1 MEHRAE
7 RFSGIDSGNYSFSWV
22 GKIKGTRSGFLSLA
36 VVNGD
41 STVTVSFAD
50 GVTYS
55 YRGDLKNIVLTRM
68 VSSHKVCGGCVAI
81 ENGELPPDP
90 RMGAQPMLSWQNG
103 DANLIDLL
111 VVYPGAVRSD
121 AGGTSAIQAEIIKA
135 VADTN
140 LCYQN
145 SKVNVQLRLV
155 HMEGKLF
162 TPPDCLVQ
170 IWTVYK
176 ASRMVTWIMC
186 MVCGIIM
193 GLISWH
199 CWPRR
204 VIMGAWRARLVI
216 RA

>member
-1 MEHRAE
+1 MGNTPLSEVQFESTEIILPAIEGVEHRAE

-121 AGGTSAIQAEIIKA
+121 AGGTSAITGR
-135 VADTN
+135 D
-140 LCYQN
+140 Y
-145 SKVNVQLRLV
+145 
-155 HMEGKLF
+155 
-162 TPPDCLVQ
+162 
-170 IWTVYK
+170 
-176 ASRMVTWIMC
+176 
-186 MVCGIIM
+186 
-193 GLISWH
+193 
-199 CWPRR
+199 
-204 VIMGAWRARLVI
+204 
-216 RA
+216 